1 MAPFCIQVTNP
12 ISLSEANRQKF
23 ADNLVDFMQHYGFD
37 GVDVDWEY
45 PGTGDQRGT
54 YGLTFT
60 IPLTYWYLQW
70 FDVPSMLEYA
80 DWVNLMSYDLYGVW
94 DQDNPIG
101 SIVLDNAGTLAYF
114 EIQDILTTK
123 KPKVIYDK
131 EAAVNYLFFKGDQW
145 VDFDDKETFKQ
156 KINWVNDIGLGGVMI
171 WSVGQDDNQ
180 FSALEGLL
188 GYSVGDYESMMARLV
203 ITDTEH
209 WASSSG

>member
-1 MAPFCIQVTNP
+1 
-12 ISLSEANRQKF
+12 
-23 ADNLVDFMQHYGFD
+23 
-37 GVDVDWEY
+37 
-45 PGTGDQRGT
+45 
-54 YGLTFT
+54 
-60 IPLTYWYLQW
+60 
-70 FDVPSMLEYA
+70 MLEYA

-101 SIVLDNAGTLAYF
+101 SIVLAHINLTEIKQSAELLWRNDVPPGKVVLGLGFYGRSFQLKDRSYNAGTLAYF

-123 KPKVIYDK
+123 KPKVIHDK

-156 KINWVNDIGLGGVMI
+156 KNNWANDVGLGGVMI

-188 GYSVGDYESMMARLV
+188 GHSVGDYESMMARLV
-203 ITDTEH
+203 IPDTEH